1 MGYVK
6 RPNGF
11 RAVRM
16 RGKTEVVY
24 CVERKGEIDSC
35 CTTSGGEVDVI
46 RADGTLMNT
55 LTSKDFKQA
64 YAREYS
70 PMPDAVR
77 AMFNGK
83 PSFAEWWDG
92 KENRND

>member
-1 MGYVK
+1 MSYVK
-6 RPNGF
+6 HPNGF

-24 CVERKGEIDSC
+24 CVERKGEVDSC
-35 CTTSGGEVDVI
+35 CTTSGGEVDVYST
-46 RADGTLMNT
+46 DG
-55 LTSKDFKQA
+55 SKQGMSAKAFNA
-64 YAREYS
+64 THAREYS

-77 AMFNGK
+77 AMFQGK

-92 KENRND
+92 RQK